1 MVYYKYYHYDPSLA
15 ASVLFAILFGI
26 TTAWH
31 MLQLTKSRSWYFI
44 PVLLGGIFE
53 IVGYAARAVS
63 HSQAPNLTLGPYVI
77 ETLLLLVAPPL
88 YAATMYMTLGRIIV
102 SVDGEKY
109 SLIRKR
115 FLAKSFVTSD
125 LICFFVQL
133 GGAGLMSSSHA
144 TTAATGSHIVLAGL
158 LVQILIFGFF
168 VLVAAVFHRR
178 MKAKSTA
185 KVASIATLK
194 NKTQWQKYLY
204 LLYGTSALVLVRN
217 SARVAEF
224 IEGSEGFIILHEVF
238 LYVFDAVPMLV
249 VSFAFNFWYPGQF
262 ASRPEAEDGV
272 EMTS

>member
-31 MLQLTKSRSWYFI
+31 MLQLAKSRSWYFI

-63 HSQAPNLTLGPYVI
+63 HSQAPELTLGPYVI

-88 YAATMYMTLGRIIV
+88 
-102 SVDGEKY
+102 VDGEKY
-109 SLIRKR
+109 SLIRKK
-115 FLAKSFVTSD
+115 FLAKSFVASD

-178 MKAKSTA
+178 MKAEPTA

-217 SARVAEF
+217 VARVAEF
-224 IEGSEGFIILHEVF
+224 IEGFEGFIILHEVF

-262 ASRPEAEDGV
+262 AGKPEAEDGV